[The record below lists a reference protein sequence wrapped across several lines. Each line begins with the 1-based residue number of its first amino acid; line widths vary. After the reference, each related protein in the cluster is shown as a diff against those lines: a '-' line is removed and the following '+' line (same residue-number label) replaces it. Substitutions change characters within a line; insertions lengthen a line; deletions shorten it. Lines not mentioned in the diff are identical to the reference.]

1 MREKLQEREQKV
13 IELEQLCKR
22 NDTEI
27 EQLKHHNNDQNILVS
42 AKEEEISR
50 LQQELKNIKEL
61 VSLMLLFFNCRS
73 GRWQAP
79 AAVLPPEGWQRGRG
93 PEGPEDKGHGHSRA
107 RRARE
112 WPKHA
117 SPRARRARGRAKL
130 SARLGACQFYYMF
143 FTTQPKIA
151 KFMGRFQDLNVGQK
165 S

>member
-61 VSLMLLFFNCRS
+61 VSLLMFLFFNCRFAFGS
-73 GRWQAP
+73 GLYFSTYRLT
-79 AAVLPPEGWQRGRG
+79 VL
-93 PEGPEDKGHGHSRA
+93 
-107 RRARE
+107 
-112 WPKHA
+112 
-117 SPRARRARGRAKL
+117 
-130 SARLGACQFYYMF
+130 
-143 FTTQPKIA
+143 
-151 KFMGRFQDLNVGQK
+151 
-165 S
+165 

>member
-1 MREKLQEREQKV
+1 M
-13 IELEQLCKR
+13 
-22 NDTEI
+22 
-27 EQLKHHNNDQNILVS
+27 LKGCSGTWNMCAFFTCFICAFIIASLGDIWRLNHN
-42 AKEEEISR
+42 R
-50 LQQELKNIKEL
+50 L
-61 VSLMLLFFNCRS
+61 S

-130 SARLGACQFYYMF
+130 SARLGACQCYYMF
-143 FTTQPKIA
+143 FTTQLKIA
-151 KFMGRFQDLNVGQK
+151 KFMGHSQDLNVGQK